1 MNNNVWALTIVT
13 SSTQPSVH
21 SQLVFV
27 TFWVSLGKF
36 MSRLL
41 FSCCSV
47 SSVSSWTARRSSDCR
62 LFTTEPEVY
71 KKEWAVSFIGR
82 TRGHRALIQD
92 DRTEAV
98 RWNTR
103 CSCMTWR
110 RRWRGR
116 RRDETRDDHTHN
128 QHQHKHSHH
137 FSPDSLRGK
146 HQTCTTGVVQVLSEY
161 YFTTIFQW
169 QLLLRFRLLI

>member
-82 TRGHRALIQD
+82 TRGHRALIQEDFRMIELKPSGETHGAAAWRED
-92 DRTEAV
+92 DTEEEDAEMKLEMTTHII
-98 RWNTR
+98 NTNIN
-103 CSCMTWR
+103 
-110 RRWRGR
+110 
-116 RRDETRDDHTHN
+116 THI
-128 QHQHKHSHH
+128 
-137 FSPDSLRGK
+137 
-146 HQTCTTGVVQVLSEY
+146 VLVLTVWEEN
-161 YFTTIFQW
+161 IKLVLQG
-169 QLLLRFRLLI
+169 